1 MDICIVGMGYVGLS
15 TAVGFAEHGHRSSC
29 VDIDQKRVE
38 DINSGVC
45 PIFEPGMEEALR
57 RSISKGLL
65 KATLDLK
72 GALETSEVVFITVPT
87 PCDDNGRMDT
97 KFIDRASKDIAAAL
111 GYRQSS
117 TGGKPSGGYK
127 VIVVKSTVIP
137 GTTELVVM
145 KNLEAA
151 GKKLGKDFGLCM
163 NPEFLRE
170 GHALGDFLKPDRI
183 VIGSADKKAG
193 DAVEKLYS
201 SFDAPVFRTDIKTA
215 EMIKYASNSFLATK
229 ITFANELGNICK
241 LLGIDVYKVMG
252 GVGMDKRINPHFLR
266 AGCGF
271 GGSCFPKDVSAL
283 LNKGREAGHEP
294 RLLDTVLKVN
304 ADQRKLMVRHLRK
317 KMDLKGKRIAVLGL
331 AFNPDT
337 DDVRESAAI
346 DTVQGL
352 MEHGADVAV
361 YDPKAM
367 DNFRKLFPDITY
379 AKSSKEALN
388 GADACI
394 IATDWDEFK
403 KLESKDFDSM
413 KGRIILEGR
422 KTLDKSKV
430 KSFEGVCW

>member
-1 MDICIVGMGYVGLS
+1 MDICIVGAGYVGLS
-15 TAVGFAEHGHRSSC
+15 TAVGFAEHGHRSVC
-29 VDIDQKRVE
+29 VDINQKRIE

-45 PIFEPGMEEALR
+45 PIFEPGVEEALR
-57 RSISKGLL
+57 RSISKELL

-87 PCDDNGRMDT
+87 PCDDSGKMDT
-97 KFIDRASKDIAAAL
+97 KFIDKASKDIAK
-111 GYRQSS
+111 YISS
-117 TGGKPSGGYK
+117 YK
-127 VIVVKSTVIP
+127 VVVVKSTVIP
-137 GTTELVVM
+137 GTTESVVM

-151 GKKLGKDFGLCM
+151 GKKHGVDFGLCM

-170 GHALGDFLKPDRI
+170 GHALEDFLKPDRI
-183 VIGSADKKAG
+183 VIGSADIRAG
-193 DAVEKLYS
+193 DVLEKLYEG
-201 SFDAPVFRTDIKTA
+201 FNAPMLRTDIKTA

-229 ITFANELGNICK
+229 ITFANEIGNICK

-304 ADQRKLMVRHLRK
+304 ADQRKLMVRHLRS

-352 MEHGADVAV
+352 IEHGADVSV

-367 DNFRKLFPDITY
+367 DNFRKLFPGITY
-379 AKSSKEALN
+379 AKSAKDALK

-413 KGRIILEGR
+413 KNKVILEGR